1 VTVVYVPLYGL
12 QKKKYSTAYPKWFN
26 PLLLEDQLAGEE
38 RIEVGLGL
46 VAGNGGRRGPSTSA
60 GLRPSSPVAVGMSVG
75 VVRRTLLLAG
85 TQDQWNGHRGVQL
98 QLWWLHNGT
107 GRRIQWCVHIAV
119 WQSGRRGHGQRCV
132 SSAGG
137 ARRGAGHRVGTG

>member
-1 VTVVYVPLYGL
+1 VYVPLYGL

-85 TQDQWNGHRGVQL
+85 TQDQWNGHRGVLL
-98 QLWWLHNGT
+98 QLKMLALQDLLALLLH
-107 GRRIQWCVHIAV
+107 VAEDAV
-119 WQSGRRGHGQRCV
+119 LLEDVLVELLRGHFR
-132 SSAGG
+132 
-137 ARRGAGHRVGTG
+137 